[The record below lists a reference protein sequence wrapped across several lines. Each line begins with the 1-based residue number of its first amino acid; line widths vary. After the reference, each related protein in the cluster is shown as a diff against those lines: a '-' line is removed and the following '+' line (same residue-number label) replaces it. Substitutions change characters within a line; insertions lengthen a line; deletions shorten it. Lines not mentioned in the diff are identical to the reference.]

1 MIINIIAAK
10 DHLRHGELVAVPT
23 DTVYGIAA
31 DMYNQQS
38 ILRLYSL
45 KNRKSKK
52 PLVIQLAQSSDLS
65 KYLNFIPFDLDKIT
79 QRFWPGALTLV
90 LPVKEEMV
98 PGFIRAHLP
107 TAAFRVANN
116 DILRTLI
123 GDYGPLAISSA
134 NPSGGKELNTAD
146 EVEDTFGKDFPVLH
160 GDTDVGTG
168 VASTVLAYVDA
179 SWVILRKGSLLLKDL
194 CQVIGYNPPVVS
206 SIDYENKSYTI
217 SPQLHCIERPY
228 DGSIKVVVGFE
239 GRQYPQAEKVISLGD
254 ISKPGDVKK
263 AIIKTMHLI
272 QSERHPHVWVD
283 MNFPKTGLMK
293 EVARILERSSE
304 VSL

>member
-1 MIINIIAAK
+1 MIINIVAAK
-10 DHLRHGELVAVPT
+10 DHLRHGEIIAVPT

-38 ILRLYSL
+38 ILKLYSV

-52 PLVIQLAQSSDLS
+52 PLVVQLAKSSDVT
-65 KYLNFIPFDLDKIT
+65 KYLSFIPFDLEKIT

-116 DILRTLI
+116 DILRSLI
-123 GDYGPLAISSA
+123 ADYGPLAISSA
-134 NPSGGKELNTAD
+134 NPSGEKELASVD
-146 EVEDTFGKDFPVLH
+146 EIEKTFGKNFPVMQ
-160 GDTDVGTG
+160 GDSEVGTG

-194 CQVIGYNPPVVS
+194 CKVIGYNPPVVS
-206 SIDYENKSYTI
+206 SVDFVNKSYTI
-217 SPQLHCIERPY
+217 SPQLHCLEQPY
-228 DGSIKVVVGFE
+228 DGSIKVVIGFE
-239 GRQYPQAEKVISLGD
+239 GRKYPQAEKVICLGD
-254 ISKPGDVKK
+254 ISKPADVKK

-272 QSERHPHVWVD
+272 QDERHPHVWVD

-304 VSL
+304 ISL